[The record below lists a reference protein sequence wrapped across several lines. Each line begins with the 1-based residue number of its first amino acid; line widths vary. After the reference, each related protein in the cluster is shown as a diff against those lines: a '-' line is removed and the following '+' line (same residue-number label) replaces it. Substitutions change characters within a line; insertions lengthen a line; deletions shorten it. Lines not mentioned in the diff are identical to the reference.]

1 MSTIVAGRFDSF
13 ADAERAAR
21 GLYGHGFSVWDVSIF
36 TVGTPQATQEL
47 ARPPGV
53 LLAARVEPERL
64 QTAAELIRLE
74 GGRELE
80 QAEGQWENGRW
91 SDFDPLGTPKPLQET
106 APHERAGQLGEGA
119 LSATGNE
126 DPGSEIDQSVRQDED
141 RHPGQVSGQAGGH
154 AGGQTGGQPGGHEAG
169 NGERDLGVLLTP
181 GQHTTTHEGV
191 SKGDEGRM
199 QGQRAGEPRQ
209 QDAGSQ
215 TGSAAEGS
223 SPGASEGA
231 TQDVGQGKSEG
242 TSQGAGHGATQG
254 QSPAQRE
261 GQGQHPAEQQ
271 PREAWESAQ
280 SHRQPGEKT
289 DEPELVRGATTTP
302 EPSGPNDTFRQIRRG
317 QFPPGVGEGD
327 LRDPGSTTPDAPKV
341 DNRS

>member
-36 TVGTPQATQEL
+36 TVGTAQATQEL

-91 SDFDPLGTPKPLQET
+91 SDFDPMGTPKPLQET

-141 RHPGQVSGQAGGH
+141 RHGGQAG
-154 AGGQTGGQPGGHEAG
+154 AQPGGHEGA

-191 SKGDEGRM
+191 SKGDEARM

-209 QDAGSQ
+209 QDAGGQ
-215 TGSAAEGS
+215 TASAAQG
-223 SPGASEGA
+223 P
-231 TQDVGQGKSEG
+231 GQGPGQRASQGADQG
-242 TSQGAGHGATQG
+242 TSQGAGQSQAQG
-254 QSPAQRE
+254 G
-261 GQGQHPAEQQ
+261 GQGQHPAEEQ

-280 SHRQPGEKT
+280 SHRQPGEKS

-317 QFPPGVGEGD
+317 QFPPGVGESD

>member
-13 ADAERAAR
+13 AAAERAAR

-36 TVGTPQATQEL
+36 TIGTPQAAQEL

-91 SDFDPLGTPKPLQET
+91 SDFDPMGTPKPLQET

-119 LSATGNE
+119 MSATGNE

-141 RHPGQVSGQAGGH
+141 RHGGQAGG
-154 AGGQTGGQPGGHEAG
+154 QPGEQAG
-169 NGERDLGVLLTP
+169 ANGERDLGVLLTP

-191 SKGDEGRM
+191 SKGDEARM

-209 QDAGSQ
+209 QGAAGQ
-215 TGSAAEGS
+215 TPSG
-223 SPGASEGA
+223 
-231 TQDVGQGKSEG
+231 GQGS
-242 TSQGAGHGATQG
+242 SQGAGQGADQG
-254 QSPAQRE
+254 QSQSQSQ
-261 GQGQHPAEQQ
+261 GQGQHPAEEQ

-280 SHRQPGEKT
+280 SHRQPGEKS

>member
-36 TVGTPQATQEL
+36 TVGTPQAAEQL

-91 SDFDPLGTPKPLQET
+91 SDFDPLGTPRPLQET

-119 LSATGNE
+119 LNATGNE

-141 RHPGQVSGQAGGH
+141 RHAGQAGGH
-154 AGGQTGGQPGGHEAG
+154 SGGQAG
-169 NGERDLGVLLTP
+169 ANGERDLGVLLTP

-191 SKGDEGRM
+191 SKGDEARM

-209 QDAGSQ
+209 QG
-215 TGSAAEGS
+215 AEGQAPS
-223 SPGASEGA
+223 G
-231 TQDVGQGKSEG
+231 GQGS
-242 TSQGAGHGATQG
+242 SQGAGLGAGQGLSQGQTQG
-254 QSPAQRE
+254 QTQGQGE
-261 GQGQHPAEQQ
+261 GQGQHPAEEQ

-280 SHRQPGEKT
+280 SHRQPDEQSN
-289 DEPELVRGATTTP
+289 EPELVRGATTTP

>member
-1 MSTIVAGRFDSF
+1 MSTIVAGRFESF

-36 TVGTPQATQEL
+36 TIGTPQAAEQL
-47 ARPPGV
+47 GRPPGV

-91 SDFDPLGTPKPLQET
+91 TDFDPLGTPRPLQET

-119 LSATGNE
+119 LNPTGNE

-141 RHPGQVSGQAGGH
+141 RHGGQAGTG
-154 AGGQTGGQPGGHEAG
+154 AGA

-191 SKGDEGRM
+191 SKGDEARM

-209 QDAGSQ
+209 Q
-215 TGSAAEGS
+215 
-223 SPGASEGA
+223 GA
-231 TQDVGQGKSEG
+231 TGETPPAG
-242 TSQGAGHGATQG
+242 QGAGQGASQGQFQDQGQGQGQGQDQSQG
-254 QSPAQRE
+254 QSQPESHGR
-261 GQGQHPAEQQ
+261 HPAEQQ
-271 PREAWESAQ
+271 PREAWESAP
-280 SHRQPGEKT
+280 SHRQPGEK
-289 DEPELVRGATTTP
+289 DNEPELVRGATTTP

>member
-36 TVGTPQATQEL
+36 TIGTPQPAHEL

-80 QAEGQWENGRW
+80 QVEGQWENGRW

-141 RHPGQVSGQAGGH
+141 RHGGQAGGQ
-154 AGGQTGGQPGGHEAG
+154 AGEH
-169 NGERDLGVLLTP
+169 GERDLGVLLTP

-191 SKGDEGRM
+191 SKGDEARM
-199 QGQRAGEPRQ
+199 EGQRAGEPRQ
-209 QDAGSQ
+209 QGAEGQ
-215 TGSAAEGS
+215 APSAA
-223 SPGASEGA
+223 
-231 TQDVGQGKSEG
+231 QGL
-242 TSQGAGHGATQG
+242 SQGTGQG
-254 QSPAQRE
+254 QSQDQSQGQSQGQTE
-261 GQGQHPAEQQ
+261 GQGQHPAEEQ

-280 SHRQPGEKT
+280 SHRQPDEKS

-302 EPSGPNDTFRQIRRG
+302 EPSGPNDTFRQVRRG

>member
-1 MSTIVAGRFDSF
+1 MSTIVAGRFESF

-36 TVGTPQATQEL
+36 TIGTPQPTQEL

-91 SDFDPLGTPKPLQET
+91 SDFDPMGTPTPLQET

-141 RHPGQVSGQAGGH
+141 RHAGQAGGQ
-154 AGGQTGGQPGGHEAG
+154 AGEQAGG

-191 SKGDEGRM
+191 SKDDEARM

-209 QDAGSQ
+209 QGAAGQAPS
-215 TGSAAEGS
+215 G
-223 SPGASEGA
+223 
-231 TQDVGQGKSEG
+231 GQGSTQGSTQG
-242 TSQGAGHGATQG
+242 TS
-254 QSPAQRE
+254 E
-261 GQGQHPAEQQ
+261 GQGQGAHPAEQQ

-280 SHRQPGEKT
+280 SHRQPGEKS
-289 DEPELVRGATTTP
+289 DEPEVVRGATTTP
-302 EPSGPNDTFRQIRRG
+302 EPSGPNDSFRQVRHG

>member
-36 TVGTPQATQEL
+36 TVGTSQPAQEL

-91 SDFDPLGTPKPLQET
+91 SDFDPMGTPLPLQET

-141 RHPGQVSGQAGGH
+141 RHAGQGAAAGE
-154 AGGQTGGQPGGHEAG
+154 AGATDVAGG

-191 SKGDEGRM
+191 SKGDEARM

-209 QDAGSQ
+209 QGAAGQ
-215 TGSAAEGS
+215 A
-223 SPGASEGA
+223 PSEGQGS
-231 TQDVGQGKSEG
+231 TQGSTQG
-242 TSQGAGHGATQG
+242 TS
-254 QSPAQRE
+254 E
-261 GQGQHPAEQQ
+261 GQGQGAHPAEQQ

-280 SHRQPGEKT
+280 SHRQPGEKS

>member
-36 TVGTPQATQEL
+36 TVGTPQPAQEL

-91 SDFDPLGTPKPLQET
+91 SDFDPMSTPQPLQET

-141 RHPGQVSGQAGGH
+141 RHAGQGAEAGE
-154 AGGQTGGQPGGHEAG
+154 AGAADVAGG

-191 SKGDEGRM
+191 SKGDEARM

-209 QDAGSQ
+209 Q
-215 TGSAAEGS
+215 
-223 SPGASEGA
+223 GA
-231 TQDVGQGKSEG
+231 TGQAPSGGQES
-242 TSQGAGHGATQG
+242 SQGAGQGASQGAGQGQTQG
-254 QSPAQRE
+254 QRE
-261 GQGQHPAEQQ
+261 GQGQHPAEEQ

-280 SHRQPGEKT
+280 SHRQPGEKS